1 MAEVLTKDEI
11 LAMVDLEIQPVFIP
25 EWKNKCIYVKG
36 LTGTE
41 RDEFEE
47 SVYLS
52 KSGGDSGNNFK
63 NFRAKLVAMTAC
75 DENGNRLFTLDDT
88 EALGKKSA
96 AALERIYKVAEAL
109 SGFRKKD
116 VDELTKNS

>member
-11 LAMVDLEIQPVFIP
+11 LAMDDLEIQLVLIP
-25 EWKNKCIYVKG
+25 EWKNKCVYVKG

-47 SVYLS
+47 NVYLS
-52 KSGGDSGNNFK
+52 KLSDGSGNNFK
-63 NFRAKLVAMTAC
+63 NFRSKLVAMTAC
-75 DENGNRLFTLDDT
+75 DESGNRLFTLNDT
-88 EALGKKSA
+88 EVLGKKSA
-96 AALERIYKVAEAL
+96 AALERIYKVAEAI

-116 VDELTKNS
+116 VDELTKNL